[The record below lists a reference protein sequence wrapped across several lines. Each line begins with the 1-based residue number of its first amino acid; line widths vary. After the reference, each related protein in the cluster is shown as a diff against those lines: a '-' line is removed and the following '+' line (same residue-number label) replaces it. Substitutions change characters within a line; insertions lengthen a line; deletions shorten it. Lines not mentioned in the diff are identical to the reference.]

1 MLDTTSSPEK
11 LPRATG
17 SLPDQEEASYEFRLF
32 ARPSASGLATDE
44 RNELPRVALRSPT
57 PLNSEP
63 GLINPQRAE
72 DYYFTGKTSAEQ
84 AEQFA
89 RAAVSGEQVLENLGM
104 RWVG

>member
-1 MLDTTSSPEK
+1 MLERISLSDK

-32 ARPSASGLATDE
+32 ARPSGSGLETSE
-44 RNELPRVALRSPT
+44 SNELPRVALRSPT

-63 GLINPQRAE
+63 GFVNPQRAE
-72 DYYFTGKTSAEQ
+72 DYYFTGKPSAEQ
-84 AEQFA
+84 AEQFS
-89 RAAVSGEQVLENLGM
+89 RATVSGEQVLKNLGM